1 MKTAIKIII
10 IFTLII
16 VSISPIFSQT
26 HESILKGGTT
36 LIYEVENQ
44 NQKYDFTIN
53 IEEVSPAI
61 VFTFKMSNKTKT
73 SGKITITKEALKSA
87 IAQYNYFQSNEVVL
101 DKQTTVWVSKKV
113 WNNLKK
119 RKKSIISTNSGDM
132 NMKTLQF
139 IEIQNYPV
147 VIDKEEQSLSSFYCI
162 TNDSNAFKYWIL
174 NDINNP
180 LILKMEL
187 HFSIELKE
195 IKTKD

>member
-1 MKTAIKIII
+1 MKTAIKIIS

-16 VSISPIFSQT
+16 VSISPIISQT
-26 HESILKGGTT
+26 NEFILKKGTI

-61 VFTFKMSNKTKT
+61 VFTFKMTNKTRT
-73 SGKITITKEALKSA
+73 SGKITITKEALKNA
-87 IAQYNYFQSNEVVL
+87 IAQYNYFQSNEIVL

-132 NMKTLQF
+132 NMKTLEF
-139 IEIQNYPV
+139 VEIQNYTV
-147 VIDKEEQSLSSFYCI
+147 TMDKEEQTLSSFYCI

-195 IKTKD
+195 IRTKN